1 MFYSTLHLTVRYTI
15 HYLTSYSTLNLT
27 VRYTLQYV
35 IPYSTLHLTERYTL
49 QYVIPYRT
57 LYLTVRYTLY
67 DLTPFTTLYLTL
79 PYDPQVLQHNRKLSE
94 SPLTRMLRHWKSYC
108 LCNKLKAKAERHSY
122 LETSSTEHVTAITS
136 SFTLH
141 SIHLALPHCPVCD
154 KVTRVWAGSAGFD
167 PLTAMFSAGADWT
180 LWQLA
185 MRARYKKIK

>member
-1 MFYSTLHLTVRYTI
+1 MKKQDVKSTVSLKIPINHIFIAFICCYTTVRYSLQ
-15 HYLTSYSTLNLT
+15 YLTP
-27 VRYTLQYV
+27 YTLQN
-35 IPYSTLHLTERYTL
+35 
-49 QYVIPYRT
+49 VIPYRT

-67 DLTPFTTLYLTL
+67 NLTPFTTLYLTL

-108 LCNKLKAKAERHSY
+108 LRNKLKAKAERHSY

-136 SFTLH
+136 SFTLY
-141 SIHLALPHCPVCD
+141 SVHLALPHCPVCD

-180 LWQLA
+180 LCQLA